1 MTTGQKIY
9 ELRKNARITQEQF
22 AEKLDVSRQAV
33 SKWESDAAYPETDKI
48 IKIAELFGVS
58 CDYLLKSDAE
68 QNDDVLSKRRRAFLT
83 MLISFAV
90 VSAVVGYVVAVICYY
105 CIDMRESPL
114 IGFGVLAA
122 FLLAAFILWQVGR
135 YRFLNE
141 CDYSEED
148 KTHLANMTRL
158 YYYTSIIALFCYI
171 PAFIFLYMSAYVFAF
186 SFIAF
191 GAVGCVTS
199 YMVSLCHMR
208 VLQRK
213 VGAPAVCDAVIFAVA
228 VIFAAAA
235 SIIVPRVEDVFSIS
249 ISENNFGY
257 ILAVAFGTLL
267 PAALF
272 VNAILQKIF
281 NRTPLPL
288 FIFRLTTCI
297 FCMLTIWY
305 SITDLS
311 VVTGIIAALYVASL
325 ITMVVLS
332 RRYSRKNTVHAMPLR
347 IELPVYVFT
356 FVQLILITAR
366 VRSFV
371 PAEVCLSLMAAVVAV
386 LYCLPSAADKK
397 Q

>member
-90 VSAVVGYVVAVICYY
+90 VSAVVGYVVAIICYY

-122 FLLAAFILWQVGR
+122 FMLAAFILWQVGR

-148 KTHLANMTRL
+148 KTHLAKMTRL

-171 PAFIFLYMSAYVFAF
+171 PAFIFSYMSAYVFAF

-191 GAVGCVTS
+191 GAVGCVAS
-199 YMVSLCHMR
+199 YIVSLCHMR

-213 VGAPAVCDAVIFAVA
+213 AGASSVCDAVISAIV

-235 SIIVPRVEDVFSIS
+235 FTVAPHVDVLFSIQLNV
-249 ISENNFGY
+249 NNFWRT
-257 ILAVAFGTLL
+257 IAVSFGTVL

-272 VNAILQKIF
+272 INAILQKVF

-297 FCMLTIWY
+297 FCMLTIWFSVSTLNIVTY
-305 SITDLS
+305 VMAVLYAASFITL
-311 VVTGIIAALYVASL
+311 
-325 ITMVVLS
+325 MVLC
-332 RRYSRKNTVHAMPLR
+332 RRYSRNNVVHALPLR
-347 IELPVYVFT
+347 IELPVYILT
-356 FVQLILITAR
+356 TVQLIFVAAGRI
-366 VRSFV
+366 SFI
-371 PAEVCLSLMAAVVAV
+371 PLEVCLSLMAGVVAV
-386 LYCLPSAADKK
+386 LYSIPFGTGKK
-397 Q
+397 E

>member
-191 GAVGCVTS
+191 GRSGVLRHTWFLCVI
-199 YMVSLCHMR
+199 C
-208 VLQRK
+208 
-213 VGAPAVCDAVIFAVA
+213 GF
-228 VIFAAAA
+228 
-235 SIIVPRVEDVFSIS
+235 
-249 ISENNFGY
+249 
-257 ILAVAFGTLL
+257 
-267 PAALF
+267 
-272 VNAILQKIF
+272 
-281 NRTPLPL
+281 
-288 FIFRLTTCI
+288 
-297 FCMLTIWY
+297 Y
-305 SITDLS
+305 S
-311 VVTGIIAALYVASL
+311 A
-325 ITMVVLS
+325 
-332 RRYSRKNTVHAMPLR
+332 KW
-347 IELPVYVFT
+347 
-356 FVQLILITAR
+356 AR
-366 VRSFV
+366 
-371 PAEVCLSLMAAVVAV
+371 
-386 LYCLPSAADKK
+386 LPSVMPSSSP
-397 Q
+397 